1 MDRRGGVWIRT
12 YDHVEDKCQEIKSL
26 LKLRGSNS
34 HDSCVLHMYEY
45 YWTYNNCNVNGTL
58 HIVTEFLGQELEVWR
73 RRQPRLLESTVK
85 EISSVILNALN
96 YISSRNIIHR
106 DIKLSNILFRVD
118 GDVQT
123 LKLVDFGLAKNIEDS
138 EEARGFCGTL
148 GYIAPEIYEEK
159 AYRFEVD
166 MFAFG
171 VILFRLLSG
180 VRPFSQTNESKLAND
195 TVNLRYKVEGRR
207 WEGISSNALNLVRNL
222 LIGQHQ
228 RLTAQQAIDH
238 EWFNDNSM
246 ADTILIP
253 DVTIS
258 HDNQNNDENHSRK
271 IVLVG

>member
-1 MDRRGGVWIRT
+1 M
-12 YDHVEDKCQEIKSL
+12 H
-26 LKLRGSNS
+26 
-34 HDSCVLHMYEY
+34 EY
-45 YWTYNNCNVNGTL
+45 YWTYNTGKGTL

-73 RRQPRLLESTVK
+73 RSQPRLLESTVK
-85 EISSVILNALN
+85 EISSVILNALT
-96 YISSRNIIHR
+96 YISARNIIHR

-123 LKLVDFGLAKNIEDS
+123 LKLVDFGLAKNIDEG
-138 EEARGFCGTL
+138 EEASGFCGTL
-148 GYIAPEIYEEK
+148 GYIAPEIYEQK

-180 VRPFSQTNESKLAND
+180 VRPFSQTNESRLAND
-195 TVNLRYKVEGRR
+195 TVNLRYNVEGRR
-207 WEGISSNALNLVRNL
+207 WEGISRNALNLVRNL

-238 EWFNDNSM
+238 EWFSDNSM
-246 ADTILIP
+246 EGAILIP
-253 DVTIS
+253 DITMS